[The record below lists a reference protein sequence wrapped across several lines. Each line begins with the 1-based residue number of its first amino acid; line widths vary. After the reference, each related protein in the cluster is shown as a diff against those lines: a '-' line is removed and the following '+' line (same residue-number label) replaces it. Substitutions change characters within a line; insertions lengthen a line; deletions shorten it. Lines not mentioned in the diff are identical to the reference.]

1 MAELPA
7 ENAQLVANAA
17 VGCAVNNANYAVSAG
32 ADGRTRAGVA
42 GMARAREA
50 MALRRA
56 CGAPPMAG
64 AQVRVLQ
71 VCLAASAWAALVD
84 ELALAQAA
92 GYAAAMTEA
101 ELRVLRR
108 MCEQTEQAVE
118 AGGAAGGAAEG
129 AAGAE
134 AEAEAAVAALRTF
147 VTAAEAESAAAAA
160 AAAAAGGGTT
170 KAARGGSRG
179 AKHLSPDAKAA
190 ARRYS
195 RSIALPGDDEA
206 HPPWR
211 PSLNLSLALAL
222 ALTLAPTPTPTLS
235 LTPNPN
241 LALARTPS
249 PTLALS
255 RTPSASPTPT
265 RR

>member
-118 AGGAAGGAAEG
+118 AGGAAGGAA
-129 AAGAE
+129 
-134 AEAEAAVAALRTF
+134 
-147 VTAAEAESAAAAA
+147 
-160 AAAAAGGGTT
+160 
-170 KAARGGSRG
+170 AARI
-179 AKHLSPDAKAA
+179 ACPD
-190 ARRYS
+190 
-195 RSIALPGDDEA
+195 
-206 HPPWR
+206 
-211 PSLNLSLALAL
+211 
-222 ALTLAPTPTPTLS
+222 
-235 LTPNPN
+235 
-241 LALARTPS
+241 ARTPG
-249 PTLALS
+249 AFDA
-255 RTPSASPTPT
+255 RARPSGAAAPCTGGGRMS
-265 RR
+265 

>member
-17 VGCAVNNANYAVSAG
+17 VGCAVNNANYAVSA
-32 ADGRTRAGVA
+32 ATDGRTRAIVA

-92 GYAAAMTEA
+92 GYAAAMTED

-118 AGGAAGGAAEG
+118 AGGAAGS
-129 AAGAE
+129 AAGAG
-134 AEAEAAVAALRTF
+134 V
-147 VTAAEAESAAAAA
+147 
-160 AAAAAGGGTT
+160 
-170 KAARGGSRG
+170 
-179 AKHLSPDAKAA
+179 LSP
-190 ARRYS
+190 
-195 RSIALPGDDEA
+195 
-206 HPPWR
+206 
-211 PSLNLSLALAL
+211 
-222 ALTLAPTPTPTLS
+222 TC
-235 LTPNPN
+235 
-241 LALARTPS
+241 
-249 PTLALS
+249 
-255 RTPSASPTPT
+255 ASPS
-265 RR
+265 